1 MNWEKIGSA
10 APLANIGK
18 YQISISRFGNLA
30 IQPRATF
37 KYCDFQSFCISGNQ
51 FSKIPILN
59 LRTILGKRK
68 NLHKISLV
76 TLGKWNFTPMENS
89 AHTNWPLE
97 RPYYVYNAKTFCFF
111 KPTSPYLTL
120 HENWSN
126 PIHVQYVIIALLLK
140 EKNQNEL

>member
-1 MNWEKIGSA
+1 M
-10 APLANIGK
+10 ANIAK
-18 YQISISRFGNLA
+18 YQISISKFGNLG
-30 IQPRATF
+30 IQPRTTF
-37 KYCDFQSFCISGNQ
+37 KYRHFQSFCISDNQ
-51 FSKIPILN
+51 FSKIAILN

-120 HENWSN
+120 HEKWSN
-126 PIHVQYVIIALLLK
+126 PIHVQYGIIALFLK
-140 EKNQNEL
+140 KKNQNEL